1 MSFNY
6 LLCRT
11 DNLLKELRLKS
22 SLGGELRI
30 ISAHCCYH
38 KYFDYLTV
46 IYQLNQ
52 KHDTDTSSVKEG
64 TLAQNNPNLPSPPFQ
79 DCRDFLWSFQG
90 FGKFCSVSTSFERID
105 LRRGRKPASSKA
117 TVWFRSTGN
126 VNMIQR
132 VSKVLS
138 SYLSIPA
145 IESIRIFI
153 TLLFGLLIGHFKL
166 LCHQNLTNTV
176 RYQLRR
182 ILLFRCHTQLT
193 SIFCDSIFQ

>member
-1 MSFNY
+1 MFNSY
-6 LLCRT
+6 LSIKYEARHR
-11 DNLLKELRLKS
+11 DIWRKGRYVGLKQSKS
-22 SLGGELRI
+22 SL
-30 ISAHCCYH
+30 
-38 KYFDYLTV
+38 
-46 IYQLNQ
+46 
-52 KHDTDTSSVKEG
+52 
-64 TLAQNNPNLPSPPFQ
+64 PPFW
-79 DCRDFLWSFQG
+79 DHRDFLWSFQR

-105 LRRGRKPASSKA
+105 LRRSRKPASSKA
-117 TVWFRSTGN
+117 TGLFRSTGN

-153 TLLFGLLIGHFKL
+153 TLLFGLLSGHFKL

-193 SIFCDSIFQ
+193 SIFCDSIF